1 MDEFPPPRSR
11 SAEPG
16 DAADAARAARLA
28 ALSARTTA
36 ARTTAATTATPTYD
50 GPANVARRRHPAKGA
65 RVAALGLS
73 LASTGG
79 LATLFAL
86 TGTASGTQVQAAQV
100 IATNQIV
107 ATDSPEPTTTSPAT
121 TPQATAD
128 VVVNGAVFNNK
139 WGDVQVQATFASNG
153 SLVDVVTL
161 QTPSRDGKSVRI
173 NDQAVPRLNSE
184 ALTIQSADVDTVS
197 GATYTSNDYR
207 RSLQSA
213 IDAAAGAGLPV
224 ATA

>member
-1 MDEFPPPRSR
+1 M
-11 SAEPG
+11 
-16 DAADAARAARLA
+16 
-28 ALSARTTA
+28 
-36 ARTTAATTATPTYD
+36 
-50 GPANVARRRHPAKGA
+50 ARRRHPAKGA

-100 IATNQIV
+100 IATNQVV
-107 ATDSPEPTTTSPAT
+107 ATNPSEPTTTSPAA
-121 TPQATAD
+121 TPQAAAAD

-197 GATYTSNDYR
+197 GATSTSNDYR